1 MNMAPK
7 PPACIGSAHS
17 PTGQEFPLWTYEQ
30 LEQLPKPNLKT
41 RACELDVSN
50 RLLFALIHLACTDPQ
65 IICMRSQNLIGVL
78 SRDNEAFC
86 SRCRVCGEKDLTI
99 KWILEAQCLLIN
111 RLGYAYEIRQFGWPS
126 EAAGDDNPPQIF
138 DQQLP
143 SIKMTRETIL
153 HKMATTMKP
162 GPNMHDP

>member
-1 MNMAPK
+1 MSQTVFCLHP
-7 PPACIGSAHS
+7 
-17 PTGQEFPLWTYEQ
+17 
-30 LEQLPKPNLKT
+30 
-41 RACELDVSN
+41 
-50 RLLFALIHLACTDPQ
+50 ACTDPQ
-65 IICMRSQNLIGVL
+65 ILCTRSQNLIGVL

-86 SRCRVCGEKDLTI
+86 SRCRVSGEKDLTI

-126 EAAGDDNPPQIF
+126 EAAGDDNPPQTF

-143 SIKMTRETIL
+143 SIKMTKETIL

-162 GPNMHDP
+162 GPHMHDP

>member
-1 MNMAPK
+1 MAPK

-41 RACELDVSN
+41 RA
-50 RLLFALIHLACTDPQ
+50 
-65 IICMRSQNLIGVL
+65 QNLIGVL

-86 SRCRVCGEKDLTI
+86 SRCRVNGEKDFTI

-126 EAAGDDNPPQIF
+126 EAAGDDNPPQTF

-143 SIKMTRETIL
+143 SIKMTKETIL

-162 GPNMHDP
+162 GPHMHDP